1 MKINNSSI
9 LYIILSFVCAAIVF
23 EACVHKEEMMVNN
36 GFAESKFAINLKW
49 NKAYKTQTKQEAEI
63 GFLWALS
70 FLGADLPKGS
80 FSEAIVWNGNTLN
93 VNFNR
98 IGFNE
103 KGLDAISRLIYLFKQ
118 SEEYK
123 KTGAIDLGR
132 FIALTLNS
140 SNHYYAITGIA
151 KTFNEFK
158 KDKIFDSKQ
167 FVATNSTISS
177 HDRIID
183 LPDSNN
189 TDYIRDAYIANE
201 CTGKVSDGNNKIT
214 SFEVTEQMRNGQ
226 FRFAIYDTT
235 GVLLSAANGAAG
247 KPAKCLWCHEIYIQ
261 TLHADQ
267 VDEPS
272 FYSAEE
278 FKYIVLRNTSAL
290 RNYRNTLQGDI
301 DYEKKQDHTFTE
313 LLYISFMEPNAERL
327 ALEWGMSIDSVKEK
341 LAGLSTH
348 LHPEFGY
355 LGELYFRDEI
365 DKLAPYLSIKP
376 PSSAREK
383 SLYEPDLIK

>member
-1 MKINNSSI
+1 MKKKIRPVV
-9 LYIILSFVCAAIVF
+9 YIILSFVCVVVIF
-23 EACVHKEEMMVNN
+23 DACKHDAEIINSDDLVNN
-36 GFAESKFAINLKW
+36 KTTIQLKW
-49 NKAYKTQTKQEAEI
+49 NSAYQTQTKQEVEI

-80 FSEAIVWNGNTLN
+80 FNEAIFWNGDKLN
-93 VNFNR
+93 INFSGL
-98 IGFNE
+98 GFNE

-140 SNHYYAITGIA
+140 SKHYYAITGIA
-151 KTFNEFK
+151 KTFDEFK
-158 KDKIFDSKQ
+158 RGKIFDRKQ

-183 LPDSNN
+183 LPDSSNM
-189 TDYIRDAYIANE
+189 DYIKDAYIANE
-201 CTGKVSDGNNKIT
+201 CTGKVSEGNNKIT
-214 SFEVTEQMRNGQ
+214 SFEVAEQMRNGQ

-235 GVLLSAANGAAG
+235 GILLSAANGAAG

-272 FYSAEE
+272 FYSAEQ
-278 FKYIVLRNTSAL
+278 FKYIVSRNTSVL
-290 RNYRNTLQGDI
+290 KNYRNTLTSDI
-301 DYEKKQDHTFTE
+301 DYERKQDHTFTE
-313 LLYISFMEPNAERL
+313 LLYISFMEPSAERL
-327 ALEWGMSIDSVKEK
+327 ALEWGMSLESVKEK

-348 LHPEFGY
+348 LHAEFGY
-355 LGELYFRDEI
+355 LGKLYFRDEV
-365 DKLAPYLSIKP
+365 DKLAPYTSVIP

>member
-1 MKINNSSI
+1 MKKKIRPVV
-9 LYIILSFVCAAIVF
+9 YIILSFVCAAVIF
-23 EACVHKEEMMVNN
+23 EACKHDAEIINSDDLANN
-36 GFAESKFAINLKW
+36 KTTIQLKW
-49 NKAYKTQTKQEAEI
+49 NSAYQTQTKQEVEI

-80 FSEAIVWNGNTLN
+80 FHEAIFWNGDKLN
-93 VNFNR
+93 INFSGL
-98 IGFNE
+98 GFNE

-140 SNHYYAITGIA
+140 SKHYYAITGIA
-151 KTFNEFK
+151 KTFDEFK
-158 KDKIFDSKQ
+158 RGKIFDRKQ

-183 LPDSNN
+183 LPDSSNM
-189 TDYIRDAYIANE
+189 DYIKDAYIANE
-201 CTGKVSDGNNKIT
+201 CTGKVSEGNNKIT
-214 SFEVTEQMRNGQ
+214 SFEVAEQMRNGQ

-235 GVLLSAANGAAG
+235 GILLSAANGAAG

-272 FYSAEE
+272 FYSAEQ
-278 FKYIVLRNTSAL
+278 FKYIVLRNTSVL
-290 RNYRNTLQGDI
+290 RNYRNTLTSDI
-301 DYEKKQDHTFTE
+301 DYERKQDHTFTE
-313 LLYISFMEPNAERL
+313 LLYISFMEPSAERL
-327 ALEWGMSIDSVKEK
+327 ALEWGMSLESVKEK

-348 LHPEFGY
+348 LHAEFGY
-355 LGELYFRDEI
+355 LGKLYFRDEV
-365 DKLAPYLSIKP
+365 DKLAPYTSVIP